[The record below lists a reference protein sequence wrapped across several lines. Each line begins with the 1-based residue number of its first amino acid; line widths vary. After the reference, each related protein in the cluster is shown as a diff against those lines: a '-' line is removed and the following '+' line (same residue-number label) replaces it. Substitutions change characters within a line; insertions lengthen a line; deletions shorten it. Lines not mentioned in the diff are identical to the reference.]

1 MAGWWL
7 VVARN
12 GFGWLVVAFSLL
24 FIACNALM
32 AVNGCLITF
41 KDMFCQLVFLTKRE
55 NAPACNYTSMTFHV
69 RRLFHRYWAC
79 LRQYEHMQGS
89 KGTST
94 IISGDLLGH
103 GSGGTGGGRDDT

>member
-41 KDMFCQLVFLTKRE
+41 EDMFCQLVFFDETRKR
-55 NAPACNYTSMTFHV
+55 ASVQLYFHDFP
-69 RRLFHRYWAC
+69 RKA
-79 LRQYEHMQGS
+79 
-89 KGTST
+89 
-94 IISGDLLGH
+94 IISSLLGLLA
-103 GSGGTGGGRDDT
+103 SI